1 MKDIIYQLESVKTK
15 CLWEDMGFDA
25 EVLEG
30 CIRRL
35 KEMDV
40 ERDIIMTR
48 LVDQNTLFGAR
59 MKVLQDKLEQAEKE
73 RDAAIA
79 DITEFAKFNRRRTI
93 CDFCKH
99 DSEEGCRNHC
109 NNNYFINDCFEW
121 RKL

>member
-1 MKDIIYQLESVKTK
+1 MKDIIYQLESVKTR

-30 CIRRL
+30 CIHRL
-35 KEMDV
+35 KEMDA

-73 RDAAIA
+73 RDAAVA
-79 DITEFAKFNRRRTI
+79 DITEFAKFYRRRSV
-93 CDFCKH
+93 CDFCEH
-99 DSEEGCRNHC
+99 DGEESCRSRRND
-109 NNNYFINDCFEW
+109 NYFINDCFKW
-121 RKL
+121 RGF